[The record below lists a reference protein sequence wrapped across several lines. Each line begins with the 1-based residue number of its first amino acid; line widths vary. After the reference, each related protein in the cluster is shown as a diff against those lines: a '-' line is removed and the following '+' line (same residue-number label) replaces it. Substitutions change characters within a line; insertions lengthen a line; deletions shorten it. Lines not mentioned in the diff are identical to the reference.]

1 MKKIPLIM
9 DCDPGLDDA
18 IGILLALASPEEIDL
33 LGITTVV
40 GNCPLEQAE
49 QNARRICELAGRPDI
64 KVFKGC
70 PRTLFSSNFQASF
83 TDYGAADIHGETG
96 LGGCKLPPPTM
107 PGQSQ
112 DAVDYLIDSL
122 LTAPSKITI
131 AASGALTNL
140 ACAFIMEPR
149 IKDKIEKIVIMGGS
163 IGIGN
168 ISPAAEYNF
177 YTDPQAAYVVFKS
190 GVPLVMIGL
199 DTTRKTQTSEKW
211 LSKIEAMR
219 TPVTH
224 AIIDML
230 SFYHRPDAILEPG
243 VSGGVLHDPNI
254 IAYLLKPELYKGREV
269 HVEIDISST
278 ILAGRSTV
286 DWHGK
291 LDRKATAFVVNDVN
305 VDGFFSLLTERLERY
320 AFLNKEHTCSPC

>member
-18 IGILLALASPEEIDL
+18 VAILLALASPEEFDL

-40 GNCPLEQAE
+40 GNCSLEQTQ
-49 QNARRICELAGRPDI
+49 QNARRICELAGRPDM

-70 PRTLFSSNFQASF
+70 PRTLFSSDLQPTSS
-83 TDYGAADIHGETG
+83 DYSATDIHGETG

-107 PGQSQ
+107 PLQSQ
-112 DAVDYLIDSL
+112 DAVSFLIDTL
-122 LTAPSKITI
+122 LNASTKITI
-131 AASGALTNL
+131 AASGSLTNL

-149 IKDKIEKIVIMGGS
+149 IKEKIEKIVIMGGA

-177 YTDPQAAYVVFKS
+177 YTDPQAAYVVFAS

-199 DTTRKTQTSEKW
+199 DATRMTQTSEKW
-211 LSKIEAMR
+211 LSEIEAMD
-219 TPVTH
+219 TPVVH

-230 SFYHRPDAILEPG
+230 SYYHRPDAILEPG

-269 HVEIDISST
+269 YVEIDISST

-291 LDRKATAFVVNDVN
+291 FGHKPTAYVINTVDA
-305 VDGFFSLLTERLERY
+305 DGFFSLLTERLKRY
-320 AFLNKEHTCSPC
+320 SSLNMEHKCSHC